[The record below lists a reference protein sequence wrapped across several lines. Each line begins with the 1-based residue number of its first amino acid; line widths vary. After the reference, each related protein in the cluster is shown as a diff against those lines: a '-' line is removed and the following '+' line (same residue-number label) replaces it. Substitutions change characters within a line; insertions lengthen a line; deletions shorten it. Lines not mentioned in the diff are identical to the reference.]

1 MVLLHDGVVTLPP
14 WITRL
19 DDAFMFHHNVGGMKS
34 RILNGHYREGEVYK
48 VVGNEVFSVLK
59 LPEGT
64 PQADKKMLLRVFRN
78 QPTKGWQ
85 E

>member
-1 MVLLHDGVVTLPP
+1 
-14 WITRL
+14 
-19 DDAFMFHHNVGGMKS
+19 MKS